1 LSARQTEMTAQAPPV
16 SEKVALP
23 KPMGK
28 QEADKPD
35 DAQDLLTY
43 SGRVLGPD
51 GQPVAGA
58 KLYMTL
64 AWGYPHRPSP
74 SPEYATSAPDGRFAF
89 RVPKAEFDDQF
100 TTIAAAAAHRG
111 VGWVNVPA
119 DGKRDGLTVRMVS
132 DDGPITGQV
141 VNLEGK
147 PVAGATLRLMQ
158 INAAP
163 GDDLGPW
170 LEAAKRKKELS
181 YNLENQYFKQ
191 FTIAVPL
198 QVTSDAAGRFQLN
211 GIGRNRLVRAQL
223 DGPTVASQQLCILT
237 RPGEA
242 IQVLESQGQPE
253 ARFPSR
259 VTTYYGAKFRLA
271 AAPTKPIV
279 GVVRDQDTK
288 KPLSGITIQSSG
300 QTLGQGISVEHDIV
314 RTTTDSQG
322 RYRLTGLPKG
332 EGFSI
337 VAFAGGDQ
345 PYGSAGKKVPD
356 SPGLDPVTVDF
367 ELKRG
372 IWIEGKIIDKATG
385 KPLKV
390 PVEYFALESN
400 ADLHDFPGLPVPSL
414 MDDRILGAKEY
425 GAYRVLG
432 RPGPGLIAVWPPKD
446 RYLRARERDDEY
458 GTKEPFLN
466 TIPNAIS
473 SSHYSAL
480 ARINPAKGVDS
491 VKRDVT
497 LDPGWR
503 FTGTVRG
510 PDGKPL
516 AGAGIIY
523 LSPGFDSTP
532 HQLFPFERLKTAEFT
547 AWFNPRRPRDV
558 LFQHPEIGLIGVA
571 RPPKENGGSVTVR
584 LQPGATVT
592 GRLLDAGGKPRA
604 GVGLMV
610 FARPK
615 NESNW
620 SLFGQVVTTDG
631 QGQFKLSTLL
641 PGYEFY
647 LSDNTGNG
655 DLHLGDGFRLGE
667 TKNLGDV
674 QIKADQ

>member
-35 DAQDLLTY
+35 DAQDLLIY
-43 SGRVLGPD
+43 SGRVLGPA

-58 KLYMTL
+58 KLYMTV
-64 AWGYPHRPSP
+64 AWGYLHRPSP
-74 SPEYATSAPDGRFAF
+74 SPEYATSGPDGRFAF
-89 RVPKAEFDDQF
+89 RVPKTEFGDQF
-100 TTIAAAAAHRG
+100 TTVAAASAHYG
-111 VGWVNVPA
+111 VGWATIPA
-119 DGKRDGLTVRMVS
+119 DGKRDGLTVQMVS
-132 DDGPITGQV
+132 DDGPITGQIV
-141 VNLEGK
+141 DLEGK

-158 INAAP
+158 INAAA

-170 LEAAKRKKELS
+170 LEAAKGKKELS
-181 YNLENQYFKQ
+181 YHLENQYFKR

-198 QVTSDAAGRFQLN
+198 QAATDAAGHFQLN
-211 GIGRNRLVRAQL
+211 GIGRNRLVHAQL
-223 DGPTVASQQLCILT
+223 DGPTIASQQLCILT

-242 IQVLESQGQPE
+242 IQLNQSQGQPE
-253 ARFPSR
+253 YHVPPR
-259 VTTYYGAKFRLA
+259 VATYYGANFRLA
-271 AAPTKPIV
+271 AGPTKPIV

-288 KPLSGITIQSSG
+288 EPLPGITIQSST
-300 QTLGQGISVEHDIV
+300 QTIGAGISVEHDIV
-314 RTTTDSQG
+314 RTTTDSHG

-345 PYGSAGKKVPD
+345 PYGSAGNKVPD

-372 IWIEGKIIDKATG
+372 IWIKGKITDKATG
-385 KPLKV
+385 KPVKV
-390 PVEYFALESN
+390 AVEYFALESN
-400 ADLHDFPGLPVPSL
+400 ANLRDFPVSPPPSL

-425 GAYRVLG
+425 GAYRVLAL
-432 RPGPGLIAVWPPKD
+432 PGPGVIAVWPPKD

-473 SSHYSAL
+473 SSHYSAF
-480 ARINPAKGVDS
+480 ARIDPAKGVDA

-497 LDPGWR
+497 LDPGWK
-503 FTGTVRG
+503 FTGTVLG
-510 PDGKPL
+510 PDGNPL

-558 LFQHPEIGLIGVA
+558 LFQHREKGLIGVA
-571 RPPKENGGSVTVR
+571 HPPKGNGGSVTVR
-584 LQPGATVT
+584 MQPGATVT
-592 GRLLDAGGKPRA
+592 GRLVDAGRKPRA
-604 GVGLMV
+604 GVALIV
-610 FARPK
+610 FTRPK
-615 NESNW
+615 NESSW
-620 SLFGQVVTTDG
+620 SLFGEVVTTDG

-655 DLHLGDGFRLGE
+655 DLLLGDGFRLGE